1 MILPGSTVKVTDEN
15 SIYRGYVGCVQRI
28 QGKKAAVLMD
38 SHTPWDKMI
47 TFRLSELNEVTEGF
61 QYYPKKKI
69 PGDILQKIGQ
79 PRKEKHEGISK
90 VKYDLTQYGIFD

>member
-1 MILPGSTVKVTDEN
+1 MILPGSTVKVIDEN

-47 TFRLSELNEVTEGF
+47 TFKLSSLDEVTEGF
-61 QYYPKKKI
+61 QYYPKKKWRYQI
-69 PGDILQKIGQ
+69 IYQGDSTKRIRHPSRGYQ
-79 PRKEKHEGISK
+79 
-90 VKYDLTQYGIFD
+90 TC

>member
-1 MILPGSTVKVTDEN
+1 MILPGTTVKVIDEN

-38 SHTPWDKMI
+38 QDATPWDKLI

-61 QYYPKKKI
+61 QYYPKK
-69 PGDILQKIGQ
+69 
-79 PRKEKHEGISK
+79 
-90 VKYDLTQYGIFD
+90 